1 MQDFYGHCAGT
12 WRAGENGFYLY
23 PVANHVR
30 IEHDSQAWIYNVE
43 RSEIK
48 AFKAWAKTAFQKN
61 GIPAR
66 ISGSFPSYYATTTHC
81 G

>member
-1 MQDFYGHCAGT
+1 MKDFSGHCVGT
-12 WRAGENGFYLY
+12 WRAGENGFYLF
-23 PVANHVR
+23 PATNQVR
-30 IEHDSQAWIYNVE
+30 IEYDAKRWLYNVE

-61 GIPAR
+61 GTPAR
-66 ISGSFPSYYATTTHC
+66 IFGSFPSYGATTSHC